1 MKLKKLVTMA
11 CAGLTAMALMAGCGG
26 SDSGKSASGGSA
38 DKKTAEAAAPA
49 PASKTLVVYY
59 SASGSTKAVAENIAK
74 NTGADIFELVPKN
87 QYTSA
92 DLNYNDKSSR
102 VVKEHDDPALR
113 DIELV
118 SDKPAN
124 WENYDTVFVGYP
136 IWWAIA
142 AWPVD
147 NFVKHNDFSGKR
159 VIPFAT
165 AAVTDIGNS
174 GEQLHEMAGTGSW
187 EQGIRF
193 YSNASA
199 SEVASWVDTLGI
211 KK

>member
-1 MKLKKLVTMA
+1 MKLKRLATMV
-11 CAGLTAMALMAGCGG
+11 CAGIAAMTMMAGCGG
-26 SDSGKSASGGSA
+26 SDSVKADNGDSAA
-38 DKKTAEAAAPA
+38 KKTAEAAAPA
-49 PASKTLVVYY
+49 PTSKTLVVYY

-74 NTGADIFELVPKN
+74 DTGADIFELVPKN
-87 QYTSA
+87 QYSSA
-92 DLNYNDKSSR
+92 DLNYNDKESR
-102 VVKEHDDPALR
+102 VTREHDDPSLR
-113 DIELV
+113 DVELV
-118 SDKPAN
+118 SDQPAN
-124 WENYDTVFVGYP
+124 WASYDTVFVGYP

-147 NFVKHNDFSGKR
+147 NFVKHNDFTGKR

-174 GEQLHEMAGTGSW
+174 GELLHEMAGTGSW

>member
-1 MKLKKLVTMA
+1 MKLKRLATMV
-11 CAGLTAMALMAGCGG
+11 CAGIAAMALMAGCG
-26 SDSGKSASGGSA
+26 SDSAEKTGNSAQS
-38 DKKTAEAAAPA
+38 KQTAEAAQVPA
-49 PASKTLVVYY
+49 PTSKTLVVYY

-74 NTGADIFELVPKN
+74 DTGADIFELVPKN
-87 QYTSA
+87 QYSSA
-92 DLNYNDKSSR
+92 DLNYNDKESR
-102 VVKEHDDPALR
+102 VTREHDDPSLR
-113 DIELV
+113 DVELV
-118 SDKPAN
+118 SDQPAN
-124 WENYDTVFVGYP
+124 WANYDTVFVGYP

-199 SEVASWVDTLGI
+199 SEVAAWVDTLGI